1 MKEVKQMKY
10 LPSIFAVAAI
20 WLMTAPFALGY
31 KEITAAMQNDIAV
44 GAVILIAAFF
54 WGYRELKEDG
64 WNVRVHADRKRT

>member
-1 MKEVKQMKY
+1 MKY

-20 WLMTAPFALGY
+20 WLMTAPFALEY

-54 WGYRELKEDG
+54 WGY
-64 WNVRVHADRKRT
+64 